1 MKLVKS
7 LLAISAAALAV
18 AAPMAHAGVGDTYT
32 SASFGDVTFTFH
44 QDTATQL
51 TFTISGALTA
61 SMDIHSTW
69 YQAQKIGAFDLKDLG
84 ISNFDTH
91 AVNDIAKGP
100 GTPASGIGGLN
111 SQLSASNVD
120 CSTMSPGDTKTIC
133 WDIAPDSGP
142 LTNSLVYTL
151 TFDTPLAITNPTGPH
166 LQIAFTDAVGCTT
179 KCADKVGSLYSMN
192 VPQSSTSSS
201 STNSSGFVPEPNSSA
216 LAVLALGL
224 LGAGFWTRRKT

>member
-1 MKLVKS
+1 MKSVKS
-7 LLAISAAALAV
+7 LLALGAGALAI
-18 AAPMAHAGVGDTYT
+18 AAPLAQAAVGDTYT

-44 QDTATQL
+44 QDTTTQL

-61 SMDIHSTW
+61 SQDINSTW

-84 ISNFDTH
+84 ISNFDTN
-91 AVNDIAKGP
+91 AKNDIATGP
-100 GTPASGIGGLN
+100 GTGASGIAGLN

-120 CSTMSPGDTKTIC
+120 CSTMSPGDGKTIC
-133 WDIAPDSGP
+133 WDIAPDFGP
-142 LTNSLVYTL
+142 LTNTMTYIL
-151 TFDTPLAITNPTGPH
+151 TFDTTLAITDPTGPH
-166 LQIAFTDAVGCTT
+166 LQIAFTDKVGCTT
-179 KCADKVGSLYSMN
+179 KCSDKVGSLYSMN

-224 LGAGFWTRRKT
+224 LGAGFWSRRKT